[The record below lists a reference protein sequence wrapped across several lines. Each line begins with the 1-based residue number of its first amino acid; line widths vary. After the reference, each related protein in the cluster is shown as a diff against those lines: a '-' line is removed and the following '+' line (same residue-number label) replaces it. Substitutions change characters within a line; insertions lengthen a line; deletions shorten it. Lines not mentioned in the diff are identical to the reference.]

1 MVSEVFIRSGPG
13 ESRVSYTVNGKLK
26 RVLIDRAIDLSSR
39 NGIYLGKIVEINR
52 NLNAAFVEIGLEKLG
67 FLPAVNAQIF
77 DHAREKPKP
86 IGKLFTEGETILVQ
100 VTQDPINGKGVKLTT
115 NLSISAFNIVI
126 TPGNSVTRLSNRIE
140 NKNSRDNIKNL
151 LQGLAS
157 PDAGYI
163 IRTKA
168 SMSKRDTLV
177 REAKMLSK
185 DWKNIKS
192 LIDLNSAPSVLLPPP
207 TPILRFLLETF
218 EDDLVRIRVEDRQL
232 LLEMRQN
239 FESRYSELLP
249 ILESH
254 DGLDGIFDIYDLNDQ
269 WEELSSNT
277 VRLSSG
283 ASIIIEETAALTAID
298 VDSGKQI
305 REMRPEDSNFIVNI
319 EAVKEIARQIS
330 LRNLGGQIII
340 DFLNQ
345 RQRQKRELIGKAF
358 QEAISEDRKNINL
371 VGFTRLG
378 MFELTRRRHGKSINR
393 QLFNPM
399 EYSKSPITVAFEVL
413 YQVKREMLVN
423 PGKTIFV
430 DTSPIVAKA
439 LCSGAAFDAK
449 RLLEKEM
456 ISSIEVRI
464 NPEHLNFDL
473 SWV

>member
-1 MVSEVFIRSGPG
+1 MVSEVFIRTGPG
-13 ESRVSYTVNGKLK
+13 ENRVSYTVNGKLK
-26 RVLIDRAIDLSSR
+26 RVLIDRLSDKSSR
-39 NGIYLGKIVEINR
+39 NGIYLGKITEISQ
-52 NLNAAFVEIGLEKLG
+52 NLNAAFVDIGLEKLG
-67 FLPAVNAQIF
+67 FLPAADAQLF
-77 DHAREKPKP
+77 DHVRDKPKP
-86 IGKLFTEGETILVQ
+86 IGKLFTEGETVLVQ

-115 NLSISAFNIVI
+115 NLSISAFNVVI
-126 TPGNSVTRLSNRIE
+126 TPGNSVTRLSKRIE
-140 NKNSRDNIKNL
+140 NKNCRKNIKHL
-151 LQGLAS
+151 LQGLAP

-163 IRTKA
+163 IRTNA

-177 REAKMLSK
+177 AEAKMLSK
-185 DWKNIKS
+185 DWKKIKS
-192 LIDLNSAPSVLLPPP
+192 LIDPNTTPSVLLPPP
-207 TPILRFLLETF
+207 APILRFLLESF
-218 EDDLVRIRVEDRQL
+218 ENDLVRIRVEDRQL
-232 LLEMRQN
+232 LLEMRKI

-254 DGLDGIFDIYDLNDQ
+254 DGPDGIFDIYDLNDQ
-269 WEELSSNT
+269 WEELFSNT
-277 VRLSSG
+277 VKLSSG
-283 ASIIIEETAALTAID
+283 GSIIIEETAALTAID
-298 VDSGKQI
+298 VDSGKKI

-319 EAVKEIARQIS
+319 EAVKEIARQMS

-345 RQRQKRELIGKAF
+345 RKRQKRELIDKAF
-358 QEAISEDRKNINL
+358 QEAISEDRKNTNL

-378 MFELTRRRHGKSINR
+378 MFELTRRRQSKSINQ

-399 EYSKSPITVAFEVL
+399 ECSKSPITLAFEVL

-423 PGKTIFV
+423 PGRTIFV

-439 LCSGAAFDAK
+439 LCSGAAFEAK

-473 SWV
+473 SWM

>member
-67 FLPAVNAQIF
+67 FLPAVNAQNF
-77 DHAREKPKP
+77 DHAREKPKL
-86 IGKLFTEGETILVQ
+86 IGKLFTEGETVLVQ

-192 LIDLNSAPSVLLPPP
+192 
-207 TPILRFLLETF
+207 
-218 EDDLVRIRVEDRQL
+218 
-232 LLEMRQN
+232 
-239 FESRYSELLP
+239 
-249 ILESH
+249 
-254 DGLDGIFDIYDLNDQ
+254 
-269 WEELSSNT
+269 
-277 VRLSSG
+277 
-283 ASIIIEETAALTAID
+283 
-298 VDSGKQI
+298 
-305 REMRPEDSNFIVNI
+305 
-319 EAVKEIARQIS
+319 
-330 LRNLGGQIII
+330 
-340 DFLNQ
+340 
-345 RQRQKRELIGKAF
+345 
-358 QEAISEDRKNINL
+358 
-371 VGFTRLG
+371 
-378 MFELTRRRHGKSINR
+378 
-393 QLFNPM
+393 
-399 EYSKSPITVAFEVL
+399 
-413 YQVKREMLVN
+413 
-423 PGKTIFV
+423 
-430 DTSPIVAKA
+430 
-439 LCSGAAFDAK
+439 
-449 RLLEKEM
+449 
-456 ISSIEVRI
+456 
-464 NPEHLNFDL
+464 
-473 SWV
+473 